1 MSNDLLIGKCPI
13 MPKGNPVFTLHY
25 FVSVDFIQLSHDYP
39 AFFVTFVRTLMEID
53 GKTMASH
60 IAYLFVPCRF

>member
-1 MSNDLLIGKCPI
+1 
-13 MPKGNPVFTLHY
+13 MPKGNPVYTLHY
-25 FVSVDFIQLSHDYP
+25 FVSMDFIQLSHDYP

-53 GKTMASH
+53 EKTMASH